1 VQSGGS
7 VARVRNC
14 LLPLDLY
21 YRVEEHLWVR
31 AEEDGT
37 VTVGMTDVAQTTAG
51 RVLVVTFRPLG
62 RHYARDRPVA
72 VLESGKWLGPVRAP
86 VSGELVAVN
95 PALLR
100 EPDLVNRSPYRRGW
114 IVRLRPSAWEQEVGL
129 LQSGPEAVE
138 AYERYMGERD
148 LDDCVHCEGY
158 ELP

>member
-1 VQSGGS
+1 MQSPRA

-14 LLPLDLY
+14 LLPLELY

-31 AEEDGT
+31 AEPDGM

-51 RVLVVTFRPLG
+51 RVLVVSFRPAG
-62 RHYARDRPVA
+62 RHYARGRPVA
-72 VLESGKWLGPVRAP
+72 VVESGKWLGPVRAP

-95 PALLR
+95 SNLLQ

-114 IVRLRPSAWEQEVGL
+114 IVRLRPSAWEQEMRW
-129 LQSGPEAVE
+129 LQRGPEAVE
-138 AYERYMGERD
+138 HYERYMAERD